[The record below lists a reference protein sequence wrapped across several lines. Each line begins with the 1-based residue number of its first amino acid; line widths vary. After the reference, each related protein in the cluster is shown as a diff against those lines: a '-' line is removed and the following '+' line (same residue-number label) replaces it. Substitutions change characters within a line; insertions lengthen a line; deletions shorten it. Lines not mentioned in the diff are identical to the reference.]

1 MKWIYQNNS
10 NSIVCFKS
18 FSWLPHSQFSVPFPV
33 PEALGLTCIQE
44 GDLPDPILFHHDVTV
59 IAGASECITI
69 PAPSMSHN
77 VSLNIQCMIQN
88 SGVECRFNHISNNP
102 IPIDVR
108 GFSQI
113 LPWECCYKIFLNNPT
128 DIDAIIS
135 ITAIES
141 GC

>member
-10 NSIVCFKS
+10 NCIICYQS
-18 FSWLPHSQFSVPFPV
+18 FSCMPHSQFSIPFPV
-33 PEALGLTCIQE
+33 PESLGLTCIQE
-44 GDLPDPILFHHDVTV
+44 GNLPDTILFHDDVTV
-59 IAGASECITI
+59 NAGDSACINI
-69 PAPSMSHN
+69 PTPNISHN
-77 VSLNIQCMIQN
+77 VSLNIQCLIQN
-88 SGVECRFNHISNNP
+88 SGVECRFNHSNNNP

-108 GFSQI
+108 GFAQI

-128 DIDAIIS
+128 DVDAIIS